1 MKLFDIEFSEG
12 EFIAKEVI
20 RKTMLYINLNH
31 DIPEFTLDKEGF
43 LEKVSALAGIKDI
56 DIENHDDFSDRFF
69 LLGENVNEIS
79 QFFNDDIIHFFESN
93 PYYHVES
100 NGSALLIFGRQRLAG
115 MKEIKALFDFGKRL
129 KLEINKQV

>member
-79 QFFNDDIIHFFESN
+79 QFFNDDITQISLLCEHNTDISYIIF
-93 PYYHVES
+93 
-100 NGSALLIFGRQRLAG
+100 AL
-115 MKEIKALFDFGKRL
+115 
-129 KLEINKQV
+129 N